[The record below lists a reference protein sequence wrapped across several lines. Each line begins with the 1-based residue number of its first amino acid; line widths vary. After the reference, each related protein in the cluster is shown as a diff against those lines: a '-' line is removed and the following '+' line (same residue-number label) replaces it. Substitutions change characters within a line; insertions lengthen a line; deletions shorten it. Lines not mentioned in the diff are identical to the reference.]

1 DSSII
6 YTLKNNIGTDTSN
19 AGLCFEAPIFNS
31 PCKSC
36 EEKCE
41 ETYTFTYKYLGVD
54 YKVYR
59 GNDYDFVGFTTDTNL
74 VKALD
79 ISGSP
84 MFKLVNIAYTDSLD
98 SLIYECKRICNSTPI
113 YNSNTECDILL
124 AVLKSDLSPG
134 GQYFDNRPQNPAYS
148 INGSANYLDSNNTSN
163 TSINY
168 WLYTYADNSNYS
180 TSFVQDF
187 GNLIGLTGTS
197 VNWNVVRERWPDIS
211 SKPGFDSLMNV
222 FVQIHPE
229 YCMWLSKCDRR
240 DQECY
245 CSTSE
250 GQGQYLFGTLS
261 EYEDAMYSINDDST
275 AIALNLFLPLG
286 YELTAPL
293 DIFNSSSVPAN
304 KCFGD
309 PLLNTECVGN
319 KDYVHIVYNKLFNS
333 LEDNGTTFS
342 IYEIMKDTSYRWLDI
357 SSYSGPRSSGF
368 ITYMKTL
375 HGDGNIPG
383 ILSKYYDVD
392 PIGTQMSWYSF
403 FKGNYDFA
411 RALVKDSIIR
421 NKYQLCSEVNPN
433 HILTEILP
441 NLNSL
446 PSPLDTRIQ
455 HFPYLSALDEDGDGK
470 IDIDLSLYGLDPTI
484 YRSHVGFEVRIPYA
498 DIMHLDS
505 LNEIAEDFCE
515 GIVNNLPNLWLEK
528 MENDLVGC
536 KR

>member
-1 DSSII
+1 
-6 YTLKNNIGTDTSN
+6 
-19 AGLCFEAPIFNS
+19 
-31 PCKSC
+31 
-36 EEKCE
+36 
-41 ETYTFTYKYLGVD
+41 
-54 YKVYR
+54 
-59 GNDYDFVGFTTDTNL
+59 
-74 VKALD
+74 
-79 ISGSP
+79 
-84 MFKLVNIAYTDSLD
+84 
-98 SLIYECKRICNSTPI
+98 
-113 YNSNTECDILL
+113 
-124 AVLKSDLSPG
+124 
-134 GQYFDNRPQNPAYS
+134 
-148 INGSANYLDSNNTSN
+148 
-163 TSINY
+163 
-168 WLYTYADNSNYS
+168 
-180 TSFVQDF
+180 
-187 GNLIGLTGTS
+187 
-197 VNWNVVRERWPDIS
+197 
-211 SKPGFDSLMNV
+211 

-319 KDYVHIVYNKLFNS
+319 KDYSHIVYNKLFNF
-333 LEDNGTTFS
+333 LEDNGTNFS
-342 IYEIMKDTSYRWLDI
+342 IYEIMVDTSYRWLDI

-368 ITYMKTL
+368 ITYMKIL

-392 PIGTQMSWYSF
+392 PVGTQMSWYSF

-411 RALVKDSIIR
+411 RAIVKDSIIR

-470 IDIDLSLYGLDPTI
+470 IDIDLSLYGLEPTI
-484 YRSHVGFEVRIPYA
+484 YTSHVGFEVRIPYA

-536 KR
+536 KRLISTTLPSYSTEVDTLSSLDRTILLSYFEKIAEEACIAYKDSMLVGVYLEPNFGIGTSSVSTFASYAWGAPTDNNIDAVIQLYKNQYSNIVGCPINLAQISLLDTTAQNGSVNLECNCNQLKNLIGSSGAVYSMYENVYPFVYNEIPGVSLLSDFVDLIAFAHFVNNE